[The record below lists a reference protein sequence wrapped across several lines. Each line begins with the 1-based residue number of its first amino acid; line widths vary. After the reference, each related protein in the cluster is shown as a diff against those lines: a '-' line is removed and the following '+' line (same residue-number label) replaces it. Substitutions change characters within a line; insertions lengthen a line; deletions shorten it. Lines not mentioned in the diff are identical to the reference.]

1 MIGTTPTKIKSE
13 KVIEIDE
20 SITKVIVKRRVQG
33 IKIEDESSE
42 KHYILQ
48 RTAKNGLQMTGA

>member
-1 MIGTTPTKIKSE
+1 MIRTGTVKRKPEKVLELDDSVTKI
-13 KVIEIDE
+13 
-20 SITKVIVKRRVQG
+20 IVRRRVQG
-33 IKIEDESSE
+33 IKIEDEKSE

>member
-1 MIGTTPTKIKSE
+1 MIGTTTIKRKPEKI
-13 KVIEIDE
+13 IEIDE
-20 SITKVIVKRRVQG
+20 SVTKVVVKRRVRG

>member
-1 MIGTTPTKIKSE
+1 MIQTGTVKRKPEKVLELDDSVTKI
-13 KVIEIDE
+13 
-20 SITKVIVKRRVQG
+20 IVRRRVQG
-33 IKIEDESSE
+33 IKIEDEKSE